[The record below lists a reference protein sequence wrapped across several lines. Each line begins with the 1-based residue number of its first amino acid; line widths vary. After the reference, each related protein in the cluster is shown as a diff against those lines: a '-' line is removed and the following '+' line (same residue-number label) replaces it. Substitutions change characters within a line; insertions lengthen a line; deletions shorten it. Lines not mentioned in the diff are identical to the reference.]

1 MLCGAS
7 AGWQSLISGSNL
19 NNGVNAGPTNLNANN
34 SESGNRNA
42 NIGRQE
48 AALKIITVNTTSTLP
63 LGKTGLFGS
72 CGLVRSPNVRDH
84 KQQWIK

>member
-7 AGWQSLISGSNL
+7 AGWRGLISGSNL

-34 SESGNRNA
+34 SESGNQDT
-42 NIGRQE
+42 NISRQE

-63 LGKTGLFGS
+63 LGKTGLFG
-72 CGLVRSPNVRDH
+72 
-84 KQQWIK
+84 